1 MQKPVTAAPVPPDRQ
16 LERISDIEY
25 WWSGIHGAAADSSRR
40 PSEPR
45 LFAAFRRV
53 LLAMPDDDFERFME
67 LSPTVIFQPAV
78 EGTVYSYWLP
88 IIPGADHVVLRVIYI
103 CPDLR
108 KWSDERIVRLVAHEA
123 AHLVLG
129 HADAGSYGPGKGEIH
144 AEEETDR
151 KAESWGFKG
160 AHSGAHR
167 KRLATQHERDKR
179 GRT

>member
-1 MQKPVTAAPVPPDRQ
+1 MHSRGSPSALPQSQPPSSSSRSGRGDDRLAPPAARGAGEGRRVMQKPATAAPVPPDRQ

-25 WWSGIHGAAADSSRR
+25 WWSGIHGAGADSSRR

-67 LSPTVIFQPAV
+67 LSPTVIFQPGV

-108 KWSDERIVRLVAHEA
+108 KWSDARIVRLVAHEA

-129 HADAGSYGPGKGEIH
+129 HADAGSY
-144 AEEETDR
+144 
-151 KAESWGFKG
+151 
-160 AHSGAHR
+160 
-167 KRLATQHERDKR
+167 
-179 GRT
+179 